1 MAKINKLNEALAEKK
16 SALASKIEE
25 VRAGASNDETSV
37 EDVQSGLAE
46 VKALEAEIKTLSD
59 QIKTLSEALDLPA
72 EQEADKPAKDAEKAP
87 EEPETAPE
95 AGKEEKREEEDIP
108 DDDDS
113 ELPDEEINS
122 ADKKKKEETRSAQD
136 LGELNMQAKV
146 QADNVSAFKTFLAT
160 GEVRD
165 GLTTVEGAVVIPH
178 EILDIQK
185 VPSDK
190 TQLASYVNRV
200 QVNSGSGTLPVLAKN
215 QARLASASEL
225 AENPE
230 LANISLKGVDYKAK
244 SLRGVLPVSMEM
256 LQDAPEI
263 ESVVAEYV
271 SEAKALTEQYKIGEV
286 LQKATSVSVAD
297 VDGIKDAFNHG
308 LSNYNRSFVVSES
321 FFAEIDK
328 LKDADGRYL
337 LQDSITA
344 PSGKQL
350 LGAPVIVVADEV
362 LGKAGEAH
370 AFVGDLKAFV
380 VEAVRA
386 NIQVTWQDS
395 DIFGKKLAVALRA
408 DFQVADEQAGKFLT
422 FGASKAATTTTTTS
436 KA

>member
-25 VRAGASNDETSV
+25 VRAGAEDDATSV
-37 EDVQSGLAE
+37 ENVQAGLTD
-46 VKALEAEIKTLSD
+46 VKALETEIKTLSD

-72 EQEADKPAKDAEKAP
+72 EQEAEEPAKDAKKAP

-95 AGKEEKREEEDIP
+95 KDKEEKREEEDIP
-108 DDDDS
+108 DDDGSD
-113 ELPDEEINS
+113 LPDEEMNS

-146 QADNVSAFKTFLAT
+146 QDNISAFKAFLAT
-160 GEVRD
+160 GEIRS
-165 GLTTVEGAVVIPH
+165 GLTTVEGSAVIPH

-185 VPSDK
+185 VPNDPA
-190 TQLASYVNRV
+190 QLASYVNRV

-244 SLRGVLPVSMEM
+244 TLRGMLPVSMEM

-263 ESVVAEYV
+263 EQVVAEYV
-271 SEAKALTEQYKIGEV
+271 SEAKSLTEQYKIGEV
-286 LQKATSVSVAD
+286 LQKGTAVTVAD
-297 VDGIKDAFNHG
+297 VDGIKDAFNKG
-308 LSNYNRSFVVSES
+308 LSNYNRSFVVSET
-321 FFAEIDK
+321 FFADVDK
-328 LKDADGRYL
+328 LKDLDGRYL
-337 LQDSITA
+337 LQDSISA
-344 PSGKQL
+344 VSGKQL

-380 VEAVRA
+380 VEALRA
-386 NIQVTWQDS
+386 DIQVQWVDD
-395 DIFGKKLAVALRA
+395 DIFGKKLMAALRA
-408 DFQVADEQAGKFLT
+408 DFQVADSSAGKFLT
-422 FGASKAATTTTTTS
+422 FTPASK
-436 KA
+436 

>member
-1 MAKINKLNEALAEKK
+1 MANKINKLNEALAEKK
-16 SALASKIEE
+16 TALASKIEE
-25 VRAGASNDETSV
+25 VRAGAEDDATAV
-37 EDVQSGLAE
+37 EDVQSGLTE
-46 VKALEAEIKTLSD
+46 VKQLKADIEALSD

-72 EQEADKPAKDAEKAP
+72 EQEAEEPAKDAKEAP
-87 EEPETAPE
+87 KEPETAPE
-95 AGKEEKREEEDIP
+95 ADKEEKRDEEDIP
-108 DDDDS
+108 DDAGSD
-113 ELPDEEINS
+113 LPDEEVNS
-122 ADKKKKEETRSAQD
+122 ADKKKQEETRSALQ
-136 LGELNMQAKV
+136 GELNMQAKIG
-146 QADNVSAFKTFLAT
+146 DNISAFEAFLKN

-165 GLTTVEGAVVIPH
+165 GLITEGGAVVIPH

-185 VPSDK
+185 VPNDP

-215 QARLASASEL
+215 SARLVSASEL

-230 LANISLKGVDYKAK
+230 LANISLKGVDYKALT
-244 SLRGVLPVSMEM
+244 LRGVLPVSMEM

-271 SEAKALTEQYKIGEV
+271 AEAKALTEQYKIGEV
-286 LQKATSVSVAD
+286 LQKATAVAVSD
-297 VDGIKDAFNHG
+297 VDGVKDAFNHG

-337 LQDSITA
+337 LQDSISA

-380 VEAVRA
+380 VEALRA
-386 NIQVTWQDS
+386 DIQVEWQDD
-395 DIFGKKLAVALRA
+395 DIFGKKLAAALRA
-408 DFQVADEQAGKFLT
+408 DWQVADAQAGKFLT
-422 FGASKAATTTTTTS
+422 FAPAPAK
-436 KA
+436 

>member
-25 VRAGASNDETSV
+25 VRAGAEDDATSI
-37 EDVQSGLAE
+37 EDVQSGLTE
-46 VKALEAEIKTLSD
+46 VKALEAEIKALSD

-72 EQEADKPAKDAEKAP
+72 EQEAEEPAKDAEKAP

-95 AGKEEKREEEDIP
+95 EDKEEKREEEDIP

-113 ELPDEEINS
+113 ELPDDEEINS
-122 ADKKKKEETRSAQD
+122 ADKKKQEETRSALQ
-136 LGELNMQAKV
+136 GELNMQAKV
-146 QADNVSAFKTFLAT
+146 QDNISAFKAFLAT

-165 GLTTVEGAVVIPH
+165 GLTTVEGSAVIPH

-185 VPSDK
+185 TPNDP
-190 TQLASYVNRV
+190 TQLAQYVNKV

-215 QARLASASEL
+215 QARLVSASEL

-230 LANISLKGVDYKAK
+230 LANISLKSVDYKALT
-244 SLRGVLPVSMEM
+244 LRGVLPVSMEM

-263 ESVVAEYV
+263 EAVVAEYV
-271 SEAKALTEQYKIGEV
+271 AEAKALTEQYKIGEV
-286 LQKATSVSVAD
+286 LQKATAVAVSD

-337 LQDSITA
+337 LQDSISA

-362 LGKAGEAH
+362 LGKAGDAK

-380 VEAVRA
+380 VEALRA
-386 NIQVTWQDS
+386 DIQVEWVDD
-395 DIFGKKLAVALRA
+395 DIFGKKLAAALRA
-408 DFQVADEQAGKFLT
+408 DFQVADDQAGKFLT
-422 FGASKAATTTTTTS
+422 FSASS
-436 KA
+436 K

>member
-16 SALASKIEE
+16 SVLASKIEE

-46 VKALEAEIKTLSD
+46 VKALESEIKTLSD

-72 EQEADKPAKDAEKAP
+72 EQEAEEPAKDAEKAP

-95 AGKEEKREEEDIP
+95 KDKEEKREEEDIP
-108 DDDDS
+108 DDDDLD
-113 ELPDEEINS
+113 LPDDEEVNS
-122 ADKKKKEETRSAQD
+122 AKDDKKEEQRS
-136 LGELNMQAKV
+136 GIMEGINNMQAKV
-146 QADNVSAFKTFLAT
+146 QDNISAFKAFLAT

-165 GLTTVEGAVVIPH
+165 GLTTVEGSAVIPH

-185 VPSDK
+185 TPNDPA
-190 TQLASYVNRV
+190 QLASYVNRV

-244 SLRGVLPVSMEM
+244 TLRGVLPVSMEM

-263 ESVVAEYV
+263 EQVVAEYV

-286 LQKATSVSVAD
+286 LQKATAVAVSD

-337 LQDSITA
+337 LQDSISA

-362 LGKAGEAH
+362 LGKAGDAK

-380 VEAVRA
+380 VEALRA
-386 NIQVTWQDS
+386 DIQVEWQDD
-395 DIFGKKLAVALRA
+395 DIFGKKLAAALRA
-408 DFQVADEQAGKFLT
+408 DFQVADDQAGKFLT
-422 FGASKAATTTTTTS
+422 FAPKTTTTTTS
-436 KA
+436 GK

>member
-1 MAKINKLNEALAEKK
+1 MSKIEHLNQELADKKVALN
-16 SALASKIEE
+16 SKIEE
-25 VRAGASNDETSV
+25 VRAGAEDDATKV
-37 EDVQSGLAE
+37 EDVQAGMDD
-46 VKALEAEIKTLSD
+46 VKQLKAEI
-59 QIKTLSEALDLPA
+59 EALSKQIDTITEALNLEGEDLPEEA
-72 EQEADKPAKDAEKAP
+72 PKDADKPQ
-87 EEPETAPE
+87 EEPVEPSAD
-95 AGKEEKREEEDIP
+95 EEKRDDDEIP
-108 DDDDS
+108 DDSADADDS
-113 ELPDEEINS
+113 DEEINS
-122 ADKKKKEETRSAQD
+122 AKDDKKEEQRS
-136 LGELNMQAKV
+136 GIMEGINNMQAKIG
-146 QADNVSAFKTFLAT
+146 DNISAFEAFLKN

-165 GLTTVEGAVVIPH
+165 GLTTEGGAVVIPH

-185 VPSDK
+185 VPNDPA
-190 TQLASYVNRV
+190 QLASYVNRV

-244 SLRGVLPVSMEM
+244 TLRGVLPVSMEM

-263 ESVVAEYV
+263 EQVVAEYV

-286 LQKATSVSVAD
+286 LQKATASTVAD

-321 FFAEIDK
+321 FFAEVDK

-337 LQDSITA
+337 LQDSISA

-380 VEAVRA
+380 VEALR
-386 NIQVTWQDS
+386 NSIQVEWQDD
-395 DIFGKKLAVALRA
+395 DIFGKKLAAALRA

-422 FGASKAATTTTTTS
+422 FDALKTTTTTTK

>member
-25 VRAGASNDETSV
+25 VRAGAENDATSV
-37 EDVQSGLAE
+37 EDVQAGLTE

-72 EQEADKPAKDAEKAP
+72 EQEAEEPAKDAEKALK
-87 EEPETAPE
+87 EPETAPE
-95 AGKEEKREEEDIP
+95 KDKEEVRDEEDIP
-108 DDDDS
+108 DDAGSD
-113 ELPDEEINS
+113 LPDEEINS
-122 ADKKKKEETRSAQD
+122 ADKKKKEETRSVQD
-136 LGELNMQAKV
+136 LGDLNMQAKV
-146 QADNVSAFKTFLAT
+146 QADNISAFKAFLAT
-160 GEVRD
+160 GEIRS
-165 GLTTVEGAVVIPH
+165 GLTTVEGSAVVIPH

-200 QVNSGSGTLPVLAKN
+200 QVNSGSGTLPVLAYN
-215 QARLASASEL
+215 RARLASASEL

-230 LANISLKGVDYKAK
+230 LANISLKGVDYKALT
-244 SLRGVLPVSMEM
+244 LRGVLPISMEM

-263 ESVVAEYV
+263 EQVVAEYV

-286 LQKATSVSVAD
+286 LQKATAVAVAD

-308 LSNYNRSFVVSES
+308 LSNYNKMFVVSES

-337 LQDSITA
+337 LQDSISSA
-344 PSGKQL
+344 SGKQL
-350 LGAPVIVVADEV
+350 LGTQVIVVADEV

-380 VEAVRA
+380 VEALRA
-386 NIQVTWQDS
+386 DIQVEWQDD
-395 DIFGKKLAVALRA
+395 DIFGKKLAAALRA

-422 FGASKAATTTTTTS
+422 FTPASK
-436 KA
+436 